1 MKNTLSERQEQ
12 ILNYIKNE
20 FVNKGYPPT
29 IREICKGIGLNS
41 PSTVH
46 RHINNLVKKGYLRKD
61 PAKPRCIEIVG
72 INIDTNSRKNV
83 VDIPIVGKVT
93 AGQPILA
100 HENIETTYPIP
111 SFFIDHCSKYFILK
125 IKGESMINAGILDG
139 DYVLVKQ
146 QNIANNGDIV
156 VALIEDEAT
165 VKRFFKEK
173 DFIRLQPENSTMVAI
188 IAKNIRILGLVKCVF
203 RKL

>member
-1 MKNTLSERQEQ
+1 MKNTLSKRQEQ

-29 IREICKGIGLNS
+29 IREICKGTGLNS

-46 RHINNLVKKGYLRKD
+46 GHINNLVKKGYLRKD
-61 PAKPRCIEIVG
+61 HTKPRCIEIVG
-72 INIDTNSRKNV
+72 IHIDNNSRKNV

-111 SFFIDHCSKYFILK
+111 SCFIDHFSKYFMLK

-146 QNIANNGDIV
+146 QNIANDGDIV

-173 DFIRLQPENSTMVAI
+173 DSIRLQPENSTMEPI
-188 IAKNIRILGLVKCVF
+188 IINTVRVLGLVKGIF